1 MSINSQSIAST
12 KGVRTTETAFA
23 VAGKVLPSRKLLS
36 GGYDPAK
43 TGIVAGRKYTAANS
57 TRAAELFGYGS
68 QMHRMA
74 MYHELSA
81 GGVPMDFLPLPA
93 ASGGTAATKTLTFA
107 TNATGPGTY
116 YLRAGSYLAK
126 ELVKFSVATG
136 ATPAQA
142 AAACVAE
149 AAKFPNL
156 PFTFA
161 QGTEAN
167 AGVVTMTAKTADITS
182 QDLRVTLNVKEE
194 ETEKLPAGMTA
205 TIAAGATGAG
215 SSAITGLTAF
225 LASETRPR
233 YTSIVQPYTDTTTLD
248 AVSAVL
254 GNPNEATGCYDD
266 LAYQPFS
273 SFIALTEKGDTGF
286 DNAIILGT
294 ARKEDCGTVALA
306 APDYP
311 EVGYEIAAMISGGV
325 DKQGIEASATEYT
338 RLNFPYLFGPIN
350 PADDWT
356 ITAPA
361 GGHAYDNRNA
371 AVTAGITPI
380 IFANGVVSPGD
391 MTGTWHPDDNQN
403 APFKYVVNRIKIWN
417 AQYNLHSAIN
427 GDGLKD
433 RPIVGN
439 AAATKR
445 SEKAID
451 ADTLR
456 ATIAQVVGIMADYAW
471 IYEAEWTIAN
481 TTVES
486 DSTNPDRF
494 NFMVPIVLSG
504 NNRVNQGE
512 VQIDR
517 NFASVNIT
525 LVA

>member
-1 MSINSQSIAST
+1 MSINIQSIAST

-23 VAGKVLPSRKLLS
+23 PTGKVLPSRKLLS

-57 TRAAELFGYGS
+57 FRAAELFGYGS

-74 MYHELSA
+74 IYHELSS

-93 ASGGTAATKTLTFA
+93 AAGGAAATKTITFA
-107 TNATGPGTY
+107 TNATGAGTF

-126 ELVKFSVATG
+126 ELIKFSVAVG
-136 ATPAQA
+136 DTPAIA
-142 AAACVAE
+142 AAALVAE

-156 PFTFA
+156 PFTFV
-161 QGTEAN
+161 QGAEAN
-167 AGVVTMTAKTADITS
+167 AGVVTLTAKTADLTS
-182 QDLRVTLNVKEE
+182 QDLRVTMNIGDGES
-194 ETEKLPAGMTA
+194 EKLPAGITA
-205 TIAAGATGAG
+205 TIADGTSGAG
-215 SSAITGLTAF
+215 SSALTGLTAF

-233 YTSIVQPYTDTTTLD
+233 YTSIVQPYTDATTLG
-248 AVSAVL
+248 AISAVL

-273 SFIALTEKGDTGF
+273 SFIALTAKGNDGY
-286 DNAIILGT
+286 DAAIALGT
-294 ARKEDCGTVALA
+294 ARKLDAAAVVLA

-311 EVGYEIAAMISGGV
+311 EMGYEIAAMVSGLV

-338 RLNFPYLFGPIN
+338 RLTLPYLFGPVD
-350 PADDWT
+350 PAEDYT

-371 AVTAGITPI
+371 LVTAGITPL
-380 IFANGVVSPGD
+380 IFTDNVVSPGD
-391 MTGTWHPDDNQN
+391 MTSTWHPDDNSN

-417 AQYNLHSAIN
+417 AQYNLYSAIN
-427 GDGLKD
+427 GDSLKD
-433 RPIVGN
+433 RPIVRN
-439 AAATKR
+439 ASAAKR

-456 ATIAQVVGIMADYAW
+456 ATIAQVVGIMAEYAW

-494 NFMVPIVLSG
+494 NFVVPIIVSG

-512 VQIDR
+512 VQVDR